1 MNTIIESAVDV
12 SMLAQRNYDLSRI
25 FPEKDLET
33 LIYVASHSPSKQNEV
48 HYRIRVYTDQSTIRK
63 IYECTKRF
71 AVYRPGPLSELRD
84 GELWQDDAKSVHN
97 SQILSNVLFVYED
110 DEDPA
115 RCGEH
120 MLAQQCVGSSYV
132 NKLYVD
138 SKATSIG
145 VSVGQLILSASLL
158 GYKTGVCSA
167 MNDSEVAKVINSSRL
182 PKLLVGIG
190 YGNTDIDR
198 RLHAETLNKEV
209 FEEGRNGD
217 LNERWRFP
225 SFEPAVKVSING
237 IDI

>member
-1 MNTIIESAVDV
+1 MNTIIESVVDI
-12 SMLAQRNYDLSRI
+12 SMRAQRNYDLSRI

-71 AVYRPGPLSELRD
+71 ALYRPGPLELRD
-84 GELWQDDAKSVHN
+84 GKLWQDDAKSVHN
-97 SQILSNVLFVYED
+97 SQILSNVLFVYEE
-110 DEDPA
+110 DEGPA

-120 MLAQQCVGSSYV
+120 MLVQQGVESSHAD
-132 NKLYVD
+132 KLYMA

-190 YGNTDIDR
+190 YGNVDIDR

-237 IDI
+237 IDR